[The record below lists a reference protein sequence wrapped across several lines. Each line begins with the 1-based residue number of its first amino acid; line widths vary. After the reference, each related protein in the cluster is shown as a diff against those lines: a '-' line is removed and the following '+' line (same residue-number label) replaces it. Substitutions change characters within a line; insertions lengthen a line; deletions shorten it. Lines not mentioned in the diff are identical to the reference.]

1 MIPDVVLAEKDRLQ
15 DYGYRYRRKKADPP
29 RTEVYLCQDDREN
42 EPDDAYEDA

>member
-1 MIPDVVLAEKDRLQ
+1 MYNVVSLF
-15 DYGYRYRRKKADPP
+15 PP